1 MGSINL
7 LIVCVCDGGHH
18 GGGHHSFIHSYE
30 KEEEDDVAFP
40 SLYPCASLLYSILYV
55 VM

>member
-1 MGSINL
+1 MMMMVVI
-7 LIVCVCDGGHH
+7 
-18 GGGHHSFIHSYE
+18 IHSYE
-30 KEEEDDVAFP
+30 DKEEEEEDDVAFP